1 MGHYQKRRSYVQK
14 TVWAST
20 RKMKIKT
27 GTRLEIQQDRR
38 RVNKDR
44 VVPAHTVKVYRGV
57 EVELNSLGFA
67 LGRSE

>member
-1 MGHYQKRRSYVQK
+1 
-14 TVWAST
+14 
-20 RKMKIKT
+20 MKIKT
-27 GTRLEIQQDRR
+27 GTRLEIQQERR

-57 EVELNSLGFA
+57 EVELNSLSFA